1 MNTYSSGSLCLSVTM
16 HVNKLPC
23 TQAELQNWSLELVGK
38 NPINSNFDFH
48 DTTCLFGRGLAMVE
62 TTTILGRWISKAI
75 FGFATGFWAGRLNRQ
90 VWNPRN
96 CTRQT
101 GSLSVVCAWGCTKHG
116 YWKCVGSLG
125 EEGATERL
133 FCANLSLCKHL
144 LCCVSLLFCTC
155 DYSALESPDSGCIY
169 IAFLRHFWL
178 HLVVAF
184 WVSIWIPEWVYPK
197 PNKRWRAA
205 LGSLLC
211 LGWSRSGLK
220 VFLVTEL
227 AGSGSGL
234 S

>member
-1 MNTYSSGSLCLSVTM
+1 MNTYSSGSSCLSVTM

-62 TTTILGRWISKAI
+62 TTTILGRWVSKAV

-101 GSLSVVCAWGCTKHG
+101 GSLSVVYAWGCTKHG

-125 EEGATERL
+125 GGR
-133 FCANLSLCKHL
+133 CHRKVILCKFVTL
-144 LCCVSLLFCTC
+144 QT
-155 DYSALESPDSGCIY
+155 P
-169 IAFLRHFWL
+169 
-178 HLVVAF
+178 
-184 WVSIWIPEWVYPK
+184 
-197 PNKRWRAA
+197 
-205 LGSLLC
+205 SLLC
-211 LGWSRSGLK
+211 FITFLHMWLFSPRESWLWMCLYCIPK
-220 VFLVTEL
+220 TFLVT
-227 AGSGSGL
+227 SGGCFLSVYLDSRVGL